1 MRPTQANYLYGV
13 FYYNLPY
20 YSYNDLRAIRV
31 ARKGASDLIE
41 ISYTASDPG
50 IAYNTIDI
58 LTKEF
63 VNEYSAIRYGETDK
77 VIEYFKSELQR
88 IGKELRLKED
98 SLTQY
103 NVEKRVINYYDETKE
118 IAAINKEFELRE
130 QNVLIAYNSAKA
142 MLNELEKQMAAMPN
156 M

>member
-20 YSYNDLRAIRV
+20 YSYNDLKAIRV

-58 LTKEF
+58 LNQRICKRIQC
-63 VNEYSAIRYGETDK
+63 IRYGETDK
-77 VIEYFKSELQR
+77 VIEYFKAELQR

-103 NVEKRVINYYDETKE
+103 NVEKQCY
-118 IAAINKEFELRE
+118 
-130 QNVLIAYNSAKA
+130 
-142 MLNELEKQMAAMPN
+142 
-156 M
+156 

>member
-20 YSYNDLRAIRV
+20 YSYNDLKAIRV

-88 IGKELRLKED
+88 TERNFGLKK
-98 SLTQY
+98 TH
-103 NVEKRVINYYDETKE
+103 
-118 IAAINKEFELRE
+118 
-130 QNVLIAYNSAKA
+130 
-142 MLNELEKQMAAMPN
+142 
-156 M
+156 